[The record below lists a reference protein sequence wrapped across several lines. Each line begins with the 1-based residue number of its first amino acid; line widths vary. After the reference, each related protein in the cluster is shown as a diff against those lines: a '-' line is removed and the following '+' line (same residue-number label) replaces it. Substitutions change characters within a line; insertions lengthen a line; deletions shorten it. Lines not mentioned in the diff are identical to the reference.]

1 MRYIDKDKIDNNVCT
16 LKHYKTFR
24 KTISINKYVWK
35 VKTTFIFLIVIFNNI
50 YKERNNFFYIVLINT
65 HVKKVNKKSL

>member
-24 KTISINKYVWK
+24 KTISINKYV
-35 VKTTFIFLIVIFNNI
+35 
-50 YKERNNFFYIVLINT
+50 
-65 HVKKVNKKSL
+65 